1 MTISTTRTKREKL
14 SPPARRAL
22 LAGVVGTLI
31 EWYDYGLYAAASAL
45 VLPVLFFPNADPTVA
60 TLAAFA
66 TFAVGF
72 FSRPVGGIII
82 ANLGDKYGRKPV
94 LIMTIVLMGAATTL
108 MGLLPTYK
116 DVGVWAVVL
125 LVALRFLQ
133 GAGAGAELAGAM
145 TLVTEYAPKSRRA
158 FVTAI
163 PNGAAAGGTLLA
175 TLAFLAVS
183 GLPQEAMLS
192 WGWRIPFLLSAILFL
207 VAFYIRHRIE
217 ETPEFERAKAA
228 ALERNAKS
236 RVPLVQL
243 IKQQPKVIALGFL
256 SGTALNVVFY
266 TLVAF
271 MASYMTN
278 QLKLSRT
285 DSLLAVSIT
294 ALVGFV
300 SAPIMGNIAD
310 RIGPG
315 RSYRIGAILVV
326 IAAFPLFM
334 AMETRNILVIIVA
347 MSLVAFFAYGFTIA
361 GQGAFLANLFP
372 TEIRFSGIAVTREL
386 NTVAV
391 SGPTPFIAAAL
402 VQALGGAPW
411 LVCVYMCVGGLITV
425 VAVSILMRMRNTSTN
440 AARDRP
446 RDRPTSHQTDLK
458 VPR

>member
-1 MTISTTRTKREKL
+1 MTTSTTPAKREKL

-45 VLPVLFFPNADPTVA
+45 VLPALFFPNTDPTVG

-94 LIMTIVLMGAATTL
+94 LIMTIILMGAATTL
-108 MGLLPTYK
+108 MGVLPTYH
-116 DVGVWAVVL
+116 DIGVWAVVL

-183 GLPQEAMLS
+183 TLPQDAMLS
-192 WGWRIPFLLSAILFL
+192 WGWRIPFLLSAVLFL

-217 ETPEFERAKAA
+217 ETPDFERAKAA
-228 ALERNAKS
+228 ALEQNAKS

-243 IKQQPKVIALGFL
+243 IKQQPKTIALAFL

-285 DSLLAVSIT
+285 DSLLAVSVT
-294 ALVGFV
+294 ALVGFA

-326 IAAFPLFM
+326 VAAFPLFM
-334 AMETRNILVIIVA
+334 AMETRNILVITIA
-347 MSLVAFFAYGFTIA
+347 MSLVAFFAYGF
-361 GQGAFLANLFP
+361 L
-372 TEIRFSGIAVTREL
+372 S
-386 NTVAV
+386 
-391 SGPTPFIAAAL
+391 
-402 VQALGGAPW
+402 
-411 LVCVYMCVGGLITV
+411 LIH
-425 VAVSILMRMRNTSTN
+425 I
-440 AARDRP
+440 
-446 RDRPTSHQTDLK
+446 
-458 VPR
+458 